1 MAKLYIFG
9 IGGTGSRVLRSLTFL
24 LGAGVKL
31 PSFSEV
37 VPIVVDADSTS
48 GDKTETVQLMEN
60 YQRLYQ
66 FTDHTS
72 AADPDGFLPP
82 ACQVVATMVLR
93 STYPAARHKSSRTT
107 CTSAA
112 LTMPTATLSRCY
124 SARKSRS

>member
-31 PSFSEV
+31 PSYSEV

-60 YQRLYQ
+60 YQRLYHLYCLWHPMQ
-66 FTDHTS
+66 CHHE
-72 AADPDGFLPP
+72 
-82 ACQVVATMVLR
+82 V
-93 STYPAARHKSSRTT
+93 
-107 CTSAA
+107 
-112 LTMPTATLSRCY
+112 
-124 SARKSRS
+124 

>member
-31 PSFSEV
+31 PSYSEV

-72 AADPDGFLPP
+72 AADPDGFF
-82 ACQVVATMVLR
+82 ATSM
-93 STYPAARHKSSRTT
+93 SSCCHDGFT
-107 CTSAA
+107 
-112 LTMPTATLSRCY
+112 LNIPGGTAQKFKDYMHFSNLDN
-124 SARKSRS
+124 AN

>member
-60 YQRLYQ
+60 YQRLYK

-72 AADPDGFLPP
+72 AADPDGFF
-82 ACQVVATMVLR
+82 ATSM
-93 STYPAARHKSSRTT
+93 SS
-107 CTSAA
+107 
-112 LTMPTATLSRCY
+112 
-124 SARKSRS
+124 